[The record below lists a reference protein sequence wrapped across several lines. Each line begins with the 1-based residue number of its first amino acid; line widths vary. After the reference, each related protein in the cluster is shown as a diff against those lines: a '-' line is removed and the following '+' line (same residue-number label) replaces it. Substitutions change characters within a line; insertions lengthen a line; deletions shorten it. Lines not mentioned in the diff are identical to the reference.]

1 METSASRSAEKK
13 DKMDGSGFPDLPK
26 KPSETRGNTPIW
38 SGNGTLNVVSGSVVS
53 VVVVVGGAGVQV
65 ESRSHRLSL
74 RRAKGEPTQADEIY
88 ISKR

>member
-26 KPSETRGNTPIW
+26 KPSETRGNTPIPSGNCVSNVASRSCQCCGGCGW
-38 SGNGTLNVVSGSVVS
+38 SGG
-53 VVVVVGGAGVQV
+53 QV
-65 ESRSHRLSL
+65 ESRSHRRSA
-74 RRAKGEPTQADEIY
+74 RRAKGEPTWGNEIY